1 MDIFNNCIKLQNIEI
16 LKLIADNKFTN
27 ETDKINFI
35 NKYNKD
41 NYQRL
46 VIVKEDMTKSYNKKV
61 NKLLNCG

>member
-1 MDIFNNCIKLQNIEI
+1 MEIFNNCIKLQNIEI

-27 ETDKINFI
+27 EIDKINFI

-46 VIVKEDMTKSYNKKV
+46 VIVKEDMTKLYNKKV
-61 NKLLNCG
+61 KKLLNCG

>member
-1 MDIFNNCIKLQNIEI
+1 MEIFNNCIKLQNIEI

-46 VIVKEDMTKSYNKKV
+46 VIVKEDMTKLYNKKV
-61 NKLLNCG
+61 KKLLNCG

>member
-1 MDIFNNCIKLQNIEI
+1 MEIFNNCIKLQNIEI

-46 VIVKEDMTKSYNKKV
+46 VIVKEDITKSYNKKV

>member
-1 MDIFNNCIKLQNIEI
+1 MEIFNNCIKLQNIEI

-27 ETDKINFI
+27 EIDKINFI

-46 VIVKEDMTKSYNKKV
+46 VIVKENMNKLYNKKV